1 MYVLCKSAL
10 CLCSLT
16 AFVLYTLALS
26 SKQLTF
32 PILCLSA
39 DISDLF
45 EVHSELYNVAA
56 RWKGLGLALRLH
68 PGSLDNIETDCRDVQ
83 SCLREVLTQWL
94 KRAYNTNRFGA
105 PSWQLLVT
113 AVDHPAGGNHPALA
127 QTIALSHN
135 GRFSHAASWRTEN
148 GNYICSLEF
157 TDWCIYL
164 YVIAIICS

>member
-1 MYVLCKSAL
+1 MPLFPHCG
-10 CLCSLT
+10 
-16 AFVLYTLALS
+16 FLYTLALS
-26 SKQLTF
+26 SKQLIF
-32 PILCLSA
+32 SILCLSA

-45 EVHSELYNVAA
+45 EVHSELCNVAA

-68 PGSLDNIETDCRDVQ
+68 PGTLDNIETDCRDVQ

-105 PSWQLLVT
+105 PSWQLLVA

-135 GRFSHAASWRTEN
+135 GRFSHAASWRT
-148 GNYICSLEF
+148 L
-157 TDWCIYL
+157 
-164 YVIAIICS
+164 